1 MIINSFV
8 CKARGI
14 NMGRK
19 IRIDIG
25 GYKFEVNQD
34 SWWLIKYANELL
46 MLSVFKQS
54 VCKHCIS
61 AWITGN
67 YVLMKCLN

>member
-34 SWWLIKYANELL
+34 S
-46 MLSVFKQS
+46 
-54 VCKHCIS
+54 
-61 AWITGN
+61 
-67 YVLMKCLN
+67 